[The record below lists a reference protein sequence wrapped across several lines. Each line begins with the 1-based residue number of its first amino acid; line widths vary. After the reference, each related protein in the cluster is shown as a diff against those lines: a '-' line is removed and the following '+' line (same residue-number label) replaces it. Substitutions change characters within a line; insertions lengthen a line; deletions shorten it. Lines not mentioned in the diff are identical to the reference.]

1 MPWRA
6 LNGVTEVVVRTLG
19 TLALSL
25 IVALPAVAQERVL
38 DLSRSLEGITTVTID
53 AGVGE
58 IEVIGDA
65 ADETLTARVELSPRS
80 GFWGSRSRREVER
93 AELVGTVRGDTLAL
107 RVTPRDEKRG
117 FGEDWVIHL
126 PARIAVDINL
136 GVGDVS
142 VLDTAANIDVDL
154 GVGDVRIEGEH
165 RSFGSIRAS
174 AGVGNVTLRSPE
186 GRQSGD
192 GFVGHTLR
200 SRGPGEASISV
211 SVGVGDTDIRL
222 R

>member
-1 MPWRA
+1 M
-6 LNGVTEVVVRTLG
+6 RTLG

-25 IVALPAVAQERVL
+25 LVALPAVAEERVL
-38 DLSRSLEGITTVTID
+38 DFSRSLAGITTVTID

-58 IEVIGDA
+58 IEVVGDA
-65 ADETLTARVELSPRS
+65 ADETLTARVELSPRT

-93 AELVGTVRGDTLAL
+93 ADFVATVSGDTLSL
-107 RVTPRDEKRG
+107 RISPRDEKRS
-117 FGEDWVIHL
+117 FGEEWVVHL
-126 PARIAVDINL
+126 PARVAININL

-142 VLDTAANIDVDL
+142 VLDTTADIDVDL
-154 GVGDVRIEGEH
+154 GVGDVRVEGEY

-174 AGVGNVTLRSPE
+174 AGVGDATLRTPE
-186 GRQSGD
+186 GRESGD